1 LGEFEGFNMS
11 TARQAWTRDEVLA
24 ALHLYTQLSF
34 GQLHQRNP
42 EIKALA
48 DRMGRTPSSVA
59 MKLTNLAS
67 LDPQITA
74 SGRKGL
80 PGASQLD
87 RAVWDELQ
95 SHWDSIALQA
105 ASSYE
110 QMMGLVTTPL
120 DESDEELP
128 EFAEGRTSL
137 RVIRARTNQQWFRK
151 AVLNSYQSRCC
162 ISGLTEERLLIASHI
177 VPWSEDTENRL
188 NPQNGLCLSAL
199 HDKAFDLGLITVTP
213 EYRVLVSPKLKA
225 KSADAF
231 MAESLLR
238 FDGETI
244 ELPER
249 FRPKAAFLAWHG
261 QRFGYGP

>member
-1 LGEFEGFNMS
+1 M
-11 TARQAWTRDEVLA
+11 RKAWTRDELLA
-24 ALHLYTQLSF
+24 ALHLYTQLPF
-34 GQLHQRNP
+34 GQMHQSNP
-42 EIKALA
+42 EVKALA
-48 DRMGRTPSSVA
+48 DRMGRTHSSVA

-87 RAVWDELQ
+87 RTVWNELQ
-95 SHWDSIALQA
+95 THWDAVALQA

-110 QMMGLVTTPL
+110 QLMGLVTPPQNEPCE
-120 DESDEELP
+120 DSP

-137 RVIRARTNQQWFRK
+137 RTISARTNQQWFRK

-162 ISGLTEERLLIASHI
+162 ISGLSEERLLIASHI

-213 EYRVLVSPKLKA
+213 EYRVLVSPRLRAKA
-225 KSADAF
+225 ADAF
-231 MAESLLR
+231 MAESLLQ
-238 FDGETI
+238 FDGVGI
-244 ELPER
+244 ALPER
-249 FRPKAAFLAWHG
+249 FRPKAEFLAWHV
-261 QRFGYGP
+261 QRFGYGT

>member
-1 LGEFEGFNMS
+1 M
-11 TARQAWTRDEVLA
+11 TDWTRDEVLA
-24 ALHLYTQLSF
+24 ALHLYTQLRF

-42 EIKALA
+42 DVRALA
-48 DRMGRTPSSVA
+48 DRMGRTPGSVA

-67 LDPQITA
+67 LDAQITA
-74 SGRKGL
+74 NGRKGL
-80 PGASQLD
+80 AGASRLD
-87 RAVWDELQ
+87 RAVWSELQ
-95 SHWDSIALQA
+95 SHWDAVALQA

-110 QMMGLVTTPL
+110 QLMGLVTTPL
-120 DESDEELP
+120 DEPDEEPP

-137 RVIRARTNQQWFRK
+137 RTVLGRTNQQWFRK
-151 AVLNSYQSRCC
+151 AVMNSYQSRCC
-162 ISGLTEERLLIASHI
+162 ISGLSEERLLIASHI

-225 KSADAF
+225 KSADSF
-231 MAESLLR
+231 LTESLLC
-238 FDGETI
+238 FDGKVI
-244 ELPER
+244 ALPER
-249 FRPKAAFLAWHG
+249 FRPKAEFLAWHG

>member
-1 LGEFEGFNMS
+1 M
-11 TARQAWTRDEVLA
+11 RKAWTRDELLA
-24 ALHLYTQLSF
+24 ALHLYTQLPF
-34 GQLHQRNP
+34 GQMHQGNP
-42 EIKALA
+42 EVKALA
-48 DRMGRTPSSVA
+48 DRMGRTHSSVA

-87 RAVWDELQ
+87 RAVWSELQ
-95 SHWDSIALQA
+95 DHWDAVALQA
-105 ASSYE
+105 ASSYG
-110 QMMGLVTTPL
+110 QLMGLVTPPQNEPG
-120 DESDEELP
+120 DDSP
-128 EFAEGRTSL
+128 EFAAGRTSL
-137 RVIRARTNQQWFRK
+137 RTISARTNQQWFRK

-162 ISGLTEERLLIASHI
+162 ISGLSEERLLIASHI

-213 EYRVLVSPKLKA
+213 EYRVLVSPRLRA
-225 KSADAF
+225 KTADAF

-238 FDGETI
+238 FDGVGI
-244 ELPER
+244 ALPER
-249 FRPKAAFLAWHG
+249 FRPKAEFLAWHV
-261 QRFGYGP
+261 QRFGYGT

>member
-1 LGEFEGFNMS
+1 LIRN
-11 TARQAWTRDEVLA
+11 WTREQVLA

-42 EIKALA
+42 DIKNLA
-48 DRMGRTPSSVA
+48 ERMGRTPSSVA

-87 RAVWDELQ
+87 REVWADLQ
-95 SHWDSIALQA
+95 SNWDSVAMDA
-105 ASSYE
+105 AAACAAIL
-110 QMMGLVTTPL
+110 GTTEPP
-120 DESDEELP
+120 EEGTTSELP
-128 EFAEGRTSL
+128 AFREGRTVE
-137 RVIRARTNQQWFRK
+137 RKIQVRANQSWFRK

-162 ISGLTEERLLIASHI
+162 ISGLTDDRLLIASHI
-177 VPWSEDTENRL
+177 VPWSEDTKNRL

-199 HDKAFDLGLITVTP
+199 HDKAFDQGLITVTP
-213 EYRVLVSPKLKA
+213 DFKVAVAPALKR

-231 MAESLLR
+231 LATSLLA
-238 FDGETI
+238 FEGQAI
-244 ELPER
+244 QLPER
-249 FRPKAAFLAWHG
+249 FKPKEEFLAWHG
-261 QRFGYGP
+261 KHFGF

>member
-1 LGEFEGFNMS
+1 MS
-11 TARQAWTRDEVLA
+11 RNWTREQVLA

-42 EIKALA
+42 DIKALA
-48 DRMGRTPSSVA
+48 EHMGRTPSSVA

-87 RAVWDELQ
+87 REVWAELQ
-95 SHWDSIALQA
+95 SNWDAVATDA
-105 ASSYE
+105 AAACAAILGTGEPQSE
-110 QMMGLVTTPL
+110 GEDAEP
-120 DESDEELP
+120 P
-128 EFAEGRTSL
+128 AFGEGRTVE
-137 RVIRARTNQQWFRK
+137 RKVQVRANQGWFRK

-162 ISGLTEERLLIASHI
+162 ISGLADERLLIASHI
-177 VPWSEDTENRL
+177 VPWSEDTHNRL

-199 HDKAFDLGLITVTP
+199 HDKAFDQGLITVTP
-213 EYRVLVSPKLKA
+213 EFKVAVAPALKQ

-231 MAESLLR
+231 LANSLLV
-238 FDGETI
+238 FDGQSI

-249 FRPKAAFLAWHG
+249 FKPKEEFLAWHG
-261 QRFGYGP
+261 RHFGF

>member
-1 LGEFEGFNMS
+1 VN
-11 TARQAWTRDEVLA
+11 QPWTRSQVLA

-42 EIKALA
+42 EINALA
-48 DRMGRTPSSVA
+48 DCMGRTPSSVA

-74 SGRKGL
+74 NGRKGL

-87 RAVWDELQ
+87 RTVWDELQ
-95 SHWDSIALQA
+95 THWDSVALQA
-105 ASSYE
+105 ASAYE
-110 QMMGLVTTPL
+110 QVMGLTTSPQPNFDEVT
-120 DESDEELP
+120 P

-137 RVIRARTNQQWFRK
+137 RTVRVRTNQSWFRK
-151 AVLNSYQSRCC
+151 AVLSSYQSRCC
-162 ISGLTEERLLIASHI
+162 ISGLTEERLLVASHI

-213 EYRVLVSPKLKA
+213 DHRVLVSPALKA

-231 MAESLLR
+231 LADSLLR
-238 FDGETI
+238 YDNQAI
-244 ELPER
+244 QLPER
-249 FRPKAAFLAWHG
+249 FRPRSDFLAWHG
-261 QRFGYGP
+261 QRFGF